1 MKNEKWIEEIMNVS
15 PLDLPDYLQEC
26 DFYNR
31 QRAED
36 LLREIDEKYTG
47 KDGVI
52 GSFVA
57 PAFLNILTNV
67 GRELNIKPIK
77 KIMNMGLSPDR
88 VITELSNF
96 SYDDNL
102 ENEYTNE
109 NDLNNFKQT
118 DREYDRKKYEDKQK
132 LRKYR
137 EEYFDSKTGVDEYTG
152 KRIYDNKSDAE
163 ARNYT
168 KVTEHVQNV
177 DHIMPLKDK
186 FDEISNVPAL
196 SDDDIKRILNIK
208 ENYAITNENLNKSKR
223 DAKNSDYI
231 NKNKDLDEK
240 TKKLMIE
247 KENSAN
253 KAINKEVNKTIVK
266 NIGVDSVN
274 NAVGDVILLGIKA
287 SYYEVTD
294 SIRNGVIHKTNT
306 TTKIAAASYRIKRV
320 IKYVLSKIKYVFTE
334 NIFEFLKSMLINFAS
349 LLINMLVDV
358 FKNIAKIVIGGI
370 DAIIQAVKIIT
381 VPSDTMTA
389 AQKSDAIVKLIA
401 STAVLFIGDITKTL
415 LTKVGVPEKFIG
427 IANAFTLG
435 IISAVIGYA
444 LDKIDLFGAKIDTR
458 MQRVNEIFNERIDEI
473 EKDAEQFKM
482 VTIELLET
490 QKNMFDDTKGKL
502 MTSID
507 NDDSQGV
514 LDGSYELSKFFN
526 VDLGYSNSEEFTEYL
541 DNNPVIE
548 F

>member
-208 ENYAITNENLNKSKR
+208 ENYAITNESLNKSKR

-320 IKYVLSKIKYVFTE
+320 IKYVLSKIKDVFTE

>member
-320 IKYVLSKIKYVFTE
+320 IKYVLSKIKDVFTE

>member
-208 ENYAITNENLNKSKR
+208 ENYAITNESLNKSKR

-320 IKYVLSKIKYVFTE
+320 IKYVLSKIKDVFTE

-415 LTKVGVPEKFIG
+415 LTKVGVPE
-427 IANAFTLG
+427 NL
-435 IISAVIGYA
+435 
-444 LDKIDLFGAKIDTR
+444 
-458 MQRVNEIFNERIDEI
+458 
-473 EKDAEQFKM
+473 
-482 VTIELLET
+482 
-490 QKNMFDDTKGKL
+490 
-502 MTSID
+502 
-507 NDDSQGV
+507 
-514 LDGSYELSKFFN
+514 
-526 VDLGYSNSEEFTEYL
+526 
-541 DNNPVIE
+541 
-548 F
+548 

>member
-1 MKNEKWIEEIMNVS
+1 MNVS

-208 ENYAITNENLNKSKR
+208 ENYAITNESLNKSKR

-320 IKYVLSKIKYVFTE
+320 IKYVLSKIKDVFTE

>member
-208 ENYAITNENLNKSKR
+208 ENYAITNESLNKSKR

>member
-208 ENYAITNENLNKSKR
+208 ENYAITNESLNKSKR

-320 IKYVLSKIKYVFTE
+320 IKYVLSKIKDVFTE

-458 MQRVNEIFNERIDEI
+458 MQRVNEIIDEI